1 MRLFVAIS
9 LDDTVRTAVETLVQD
24 LKRSAEELRWVRP
37 EAMHL
42 TLKFI
47 GETEED
53 KLAPIKQAL
62 ASVKTS
68 TPAMPAIVEYREVG
82 FLPNQRR
89 PRILFVAI
97 TENPVLSELAQKV
110 EDALTP
116 LGIEKEDRAFRPHL
130 TLARFRKGN
139 ESAVTK
145 LKEVI
150 ASLPSREFGQVR
162 AEEFHLYQSELS
174 PGGAKYTTLE
184 RFPFV
189 TTAGNG

>member
-1 MRLFVAIS
+1 MRLFVAIN

-24 LKRSAEELRWVRP
+24 LKRSAGVLRWVRP

-47 GETEED
+47 GEAEED
-53 KLAPIKQAL
+53 RLAPIKQAL
-62 ASVKTS
+62 AGVKTAA
-68 TPAMPAIVEYREVG
+68 PAVVEYREVG
-82 FLPNQRR
+82 FLPNERR
-89 PRILFVAI
+89 PRVLFVAV

-110 EDALTP
+110 EDALAP

-130 TLARFRKGN
+130 TLARFKKGN
-139 ESAVTK
+139 ESAVPK

-150 ASLPSREFGQVR
+150 ASLPSREFGQIR

-174 PGGAKYTTLE
+174 PGGAKYTTLG